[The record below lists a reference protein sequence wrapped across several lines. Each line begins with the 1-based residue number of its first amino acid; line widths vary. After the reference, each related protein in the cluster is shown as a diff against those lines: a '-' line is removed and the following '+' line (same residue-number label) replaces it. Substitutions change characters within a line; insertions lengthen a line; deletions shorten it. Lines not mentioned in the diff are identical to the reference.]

1 MRIIKTKIFLAIVSL
16 ALIYLA
22 GSLSYS
28 YGLQLTPYPQTR
40 AVSKSSNTGSPRY
53 LTKKERDEYKIYLI
67 EQENE
72 TNFLYWDEWQL
83 SKVFEKTITQLEREQ
98 NSEFFGPIAQ
108 RLEQT
113 THNRLGGGSNPSRP
127 TIPQKDK

>member
-1 MRIIKTKIFLAIVSL
+1 MIKTKIFLAIVSL
-16 ALIYLA
+16 ALIYLT
-22 GSLSYS
+22 GSLSHS

-72 TNFLYWDEWQL
+72 TNFLYWDEWKL

-113 THNRLGGGSNPSRP
+113 THNRLVGGSNPSRP
-127 TIPQKDK
+127 TISKK